1 MAPGRAERDREIF
14 SLQGAQPWMRAQV
27 LLAVLT
33 FSPLGPMSPWG
44 PLMPRPP

>member
-14 SLQGAQPWMRAQV
+14 SLQGAQPWMRV
-27 LLAVLT
+27 LSAVLT

>member
-1 MAPGRAERDREIF
+1 MAPNRTEKDGDVF
-14 SLQGAQPWMRAQV
+14 SLQGAQPQMWAGV